1 MKRYLSV
8 IVLGVML
15 AFLVGCAM
23 LQVRETHYK
32 TFELTISGQKI
43 VVNLPKELP
52 SMDKAESAGED
63 CFNAK
68 VCRQRFC
75 VTEDLG
81 HDHVDF
87 VYMGTDVIALVWI
100 KSQETEFDRRFVA
113 WVYIEGKPLAAPI
126 TRIQEMIR
134 ERESKKD
141 NSV

>member
-1 MKRYLSV
+1 MKRKTM
-8 IVLGVML
+8 IIILGVML
-15 AFLVGCAM
+15 FFLVGCAM
-23 LQVRETHYK
+23 LQLGKPHYK

-52 SMDKAESAGED
+52 SMDKAESAGEA

-87 VYMGTDVIALVWI
+87 VYMELDVIALVWI
-100 KSQETEFDRRFVA
+100 KAQETEFDKRFVA
-113 WVYIEGKPLAAPI
+113 WVYIKGEPVAAPI

-141 NSV
+141 DSV